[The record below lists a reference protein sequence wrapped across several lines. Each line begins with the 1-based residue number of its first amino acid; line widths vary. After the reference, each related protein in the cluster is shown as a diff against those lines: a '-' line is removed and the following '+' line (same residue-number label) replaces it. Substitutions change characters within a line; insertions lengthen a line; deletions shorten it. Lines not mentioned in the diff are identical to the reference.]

1 MPLTIT
7 ATYPEWDYKGSD
19 VVAQTATSLFQS
31 RRKPCRLPP
40 FIFMSDPK
48 LIPNLPTVA
57 QRLPRKAAI
66 IYRHFGKSDRLEE
79 AKKLRQIT
87 FKNQQQ
93 LLIGADPDLAIQVG
107 ADGVHF
113 KRDKSLTHP
122 KIWRA
127 RCPQW
132 IVTMAG
138 IKSGQYSAD
147 LSILDGL
154 LVSSVFKSQTPSA
167 GLPIGVKAFTN
178 YTKTLDCPVFALGGI
193 NARTAPKLIHSGAY
207 GLAGIRGLTDA
218 SD

>member
-31 RRKPCRLPP
+31 RPEPCRLSP
-40 FIFMSDPK
+40 FVFMSDPK
-48 LIPNLPTVA
+48 LIPNLA
-57 QRLPRKAAI
+57 AIIERLPRKAAI

-79 AKKLRQIT
+79 AKRLRQIT

-113 KRDKSLTHP
+113 KRDESFTHP
-122 KIWRA
+122 KIWRT
-127 RCPQW
+127 RCPEW
-132 IVTMAG
+132 IITMAG
-138 IKSGQYSAD
+138 IKSGQYLQS

-154 LVSSVFKSQTPSA
+154 LVSSVFKSQSPSA
-167 GLPIGVKAFTN
+167 GPPIGVKAFAN
-178 YTKTLDCPVFALGGI
+178 YAKTLDCPVFALGGI
-193 NARTAPKLIHSGAY
+193 NAKTAPCLIDSGAY

>member
-19 VVAQTATSLFQS
+19 VVAQTATRLFQS

-48 LIPNLPTVA
+48 FIPNLPTVA
-57 QRLPRKAAI
+57 QRLPRKTAI

-122 KIWRA
+122 KMWRA
-127 RCPQW
+127 RCPEW
-132 IVTMAG
+132 IITMAG

-167 GLPIGVKAFTN
+167 GPPIGVKAFTN

>member
-19 VVAQTATSLFQS
+19 VVAQTAMSLFQS
-31 RRKPCRLPP
+31 RPEPCRLSP
-40 FIFMSDPK
+40 FVFMSDPK
-48 LIPNLPTVA
+48 LTPNLA
-57 QRLPRKAAI
+57 AIIERLPQKAAI

-87 FKNQQQ
+87 FENQQQ

-122 KIWRA
+122 KMWRA
-127 RCPQW
+127 RCPEW
-132 IVTMAG
+132 IITMAG
-138 IKSGQYSAD
+138 IKSGHYSAD

-154 LVSSVFKSQTPSA
+154 LVSSVFKSQSPSA
-167 GLPIGVKAFTN
+167 GLPIGVKAFSN
-178 YTKTLDCPVFALGGI
+178 LTKTLDCPVFALGGI
-193 NARTAPKLIHSGAY
+193 NTRTAPKLIHSGAY